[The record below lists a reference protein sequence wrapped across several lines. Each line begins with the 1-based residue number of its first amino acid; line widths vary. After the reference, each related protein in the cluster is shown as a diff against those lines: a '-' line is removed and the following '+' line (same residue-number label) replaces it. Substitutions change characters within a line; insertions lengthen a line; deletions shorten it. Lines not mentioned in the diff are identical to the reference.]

1 MVPSVESLVDRVRA
15 YHPEADAALI
25 ERAYTYSQWAHR
37 NQKRRSGDPYFVHPV
52 GVAGIIADLHLD
64 TASVCAGLL
73 HDVVEDTDST
83 LSDVA
88 NHFGAEIARL
98 VDGLTKL
105 NNIDFSSREDRQAES
120 FRKMVV
126 AMAKD
131 LRVLLVK
138 LCDRLDNMRS
148 LDAMKAESQE
158 RIAAETMEIYAPLA
172 NRLGM
177 QNLKS
182 ELEDLA
188 LKYLEP
194 KAYQNIVDRLTRSER
209 ERQRYVE
216 GVSRTVVGLLS
227 QMGFASTVTGRAK
240 HITSIH
246 RRMKEHQCSFEQI
259 YDLLGFRICVESA
272 ADCYATLGVIHSK
285 WTPVPGRFKD
295 YIALPKPNRYQ
306 SLHTTVV
313 GPGQQRIEVQIRT
326 HEMHRVAEHGVAA
339 HWDYKQ
345 SQSGGVQRGEAAK
358 YSWLRELEKFQT
370 DLKDPAEFLES
381 VKIDLFPDEVYV
393 FTPRGD
399 VRMFPRGATLIDFAY
414 AIHTEVGDH
423 CSGARVNGQLAPIRD
438 KLRNGDVVEV
448 TTSGDAQPLKDWLE
462 ACVTTRARNRVRAFL
477 RAERREKS
485 MNLGREL
492 MSTEM
497 HEAGMS
503 LTKFLKNTQEL
514 ARVCKT
520 HQVGTKEELFVAI
533 GFGKIDAADV
543 VQTIRNRPNNDAA
556 PESDG
561 EGDAP
566 VPEFKEG
573 AIERLVRKVQR
584 KDIGGIRVSGSDE
597 VLVRYA
603 KCCNPVTG
611 DAIIGFIT
619 RGRGVTVHR
628 RECPKAFDS
637 DPERRVEVSWSA
649 NSKITRPVSL
659 RVRTENEPGI
669 LANVTQAFSAQ
680 HINISEANCRASKDG
695 LACNVFTFMADD
707 LAQLKTLMRELDKVR
722 GVVQVERVLG
732 SDHGM

>member
-1 MVPSVESLVDRVRA
+1 MVPTAEFLVERVRS
-15 YHPEADAALI
+15 YHPAADSGLI
-25 ERAYTYSQWAHR
+25 ERAYNYSQWAHR
-37 NQKRRSGDPYFVHPV
+37 NQRRRSGEPYFVHPA
-52 GVAGIIADLHLD
+52 GVAGIIADLRLD

-73 HDVVEDTDST
+73 HDVVEDTDTT
-83 LSDVA
+83 LGDVQ
-88 NHFGAEIARL
+88 NHFGTEIAHL

-148 LDAMKAESQE
+148 LDHVKPESQE
-158 RIAAETMEIYAPLA
+158 RTATETMEIYAPLA

-194 KAYQNIVDRLTRSER
+194 KAYQTIVDKLARTER
-209 ERQRYVE
+209 ERNRYVD
-216 GVSRTVVGLLS
+216 GVSRTVVALLS

-240 HITSIH
+240 HVTSIH
-246 RRMKEHQCSFEQI
+246 RRMKEHQCSFEQV

-313 GPGQQRIEVQIRT
+313 GPGQQRIEIQIRT
-326 HEMHRVAEHGVAA
+326 HEMHRVAECGVSA

-345 SQSGGVQRGEAAK
+345 PQQSGGVQPDEAAK
-358 YSWLRELEKFQT
+358 YSWLRELAQFQK

-414 AIHTEVGDH
+414 SIHTEVGDH
-423 CSGARVNGQLAPIRD
+423 CSGARINGQIAPIRD

-448 TTSGDAQPLKDWLE
+448 TTSADAQPLKDWLE
-462 ACVTTRARNRVRAFL
+462 ACVTTRARNRIRGFL

-492 MSTEM
+492 LGTEM

-503 LTKFLKNTQEL
+503 LSKFLKNAEEL
-514 ARVCKT
+514 ARVCRAHNVADKD
-520 HQVGTKEELFVAI
+520 ELFVAI
-533 GFGKIDAADV
+533 GFGKLEAEDVVRTVRTPSNGNGEAADGER
-543 VQTIRNRPNNDAA
+543 QT
-556 PESDG
+556 
-561 EGDAP
+561 P

-573 AIERLVRKVQR
+573 ALERLVRKVQR
-584 KDIGGIRVSGSDE
+584 KDHGGIRVSGSDE
-597 VLVRYA
+597 VLIRYA

-628 RECPKAFDS
+628 RECVKAFDS
-637 DPERRVEVSWSA
+637 DPQRRVEVSWSSH
-649 NSKITRPVSL
+649 SKITRPVSL

-695 LACNVFTFMADD
+695 TACNVFTFMADD
-707 LAQLKTLMRELDKVR
+707 VTQLKALMKELDKVR
-722 GVVQVERVLG
+722 GVVQVERV
-732 SDHGM
+732 

>member
-1 MVPSVESLVDRVRA
+1 MVLSAEALVARVRA
-15 YHPEADAALI
+15 YHPEADAGLI
-25 ERAYTYSQWAHR
+25 ERAYTYAQWAHR
-37 NQKRRSGDPYFVHPV
+37 NQRRRSGEPYFIHPA
-52 GVAGIIADLHLD
+52 GVAAIIADLQLD

-73 HDVVEDTDST
+73 HDVVEDTDTT
-83 LSDVA
+83 LNDVA
-88 NHFGAEIARL
+88 THFGTEIARL

-148 LDAMKAESQE
+148 LDHVKSESQE
-158 RIAAETMEIYAPLA
+158 RTAGETMEIYAPLA

-177 QNLKS
+177 QMLKS

-194 KAYQNIVDRLTRSER
+194 KAFQNISEKLARSAK
-209 ERQRYVE
+209 ERQRYIE

-240 HITSIH
+240 HVTSIH

-313 GPGQQRIEVQIRT
+313 GPGQQRIEIQIRT
-326 HEMHRVAEHGVAA
+326 HEMHRVAENGVAA
-339 HWDYKQ
+339 HWDYRQ
-345 SQSGGVQRGEAAK
+345 SQSGVQPGEAAK
-358 YSWLRELEKFQT
+358 YSWLRELAQFQK

-414 AIHTEVGDH
+414 SIHTEVGDH

-448 TTSGDAQPLKDWLE
+448 TTSADAQPLKDWLE

-492 MSTEM
+492 MATEM
-497 HEAGMS
+497 HQAGMS
-503 LTKFLKNTQEL
+503 LTKFLKSEADL
-514 ARVCKT
+514 ARVCRT
-520 HQVGTKEELFVAI
+520 HQVASKEDLFVAI
-533 GFGKIDAADV
+533 GFGKIDAEDV
-543 VQTIRNRPNNDAA
+543 VRSIRSPANGN
-556 PESDG
+556 G
-561 EGDAP
+561 EASSAEVEQETTEP
-566 VPEFKEG
+566 IPAFKEG

-584 KDIGGIRVSGSDE
+584 KDQGGIRVSGTDE

-603 KCCNPVTG
+603 KCCNPVAG

-628 RECPKAFDS
+628 RECQKAFDT
-637 DPERRVEVSWSA
+637 DPERRVEVSWSKD
-649 NSKITRPVSL
+649 SKVTRPVSL

-680 HINISEANCRASKDG
+680 HINISEANCRAGKDG

-707 LAQLKTLMRELDKVR
+707 ITQLKALIRELDKVR
-722 GVVQVERVLG
+722 GVVQVERV
-732 SDHGM
+732 

>member
-1 MVPSVESLVDRVRA
+1 MVPSVESLVERVRT
-15 YHPEADAALI
+15 YHPAADAGLI
-25 ERAYTYSQWAHR
+25 ERAYTYSEWAHR
-37 NQKRRSGDPYFVHPV
+37 NQRRRSGEPYFVHPV
-52 GVAGIIADLHLD
+52 GVASIIADLHLD

-73 HDVVEDTDST
+73 HDVVEDTEST

-88 NHFGAEIARL
+88 NNFGTEIARL
-98 VDGLTKL
+98 VDGCTKL

-148 LDAMKAESQE
+148 LDHMKPESQE
-158 RIAAETMEIYAPLA
+158 RIATETMEIYAPLA

-177 QNLKS
+177 QTLKS

-194 KAYQNIVDRLTRSER
+194 KTFQSIIEKLSRTDR
-209 ERQRYVE
+209 ERTRYVD

-240 HITSIH
+240 HVTSIH

-326 HEMHRVAEHGVAA
+326 HEMHRVAESGVAA
-339 HWDYKQ
+339 HWDFKQ
-345 SQSGGVQRGEAAK
+345 ATSGGVLLPADAAK
-358 YSWLRELEKFQT
+358 YSWLRELAQFQK

-438 KLRNGDVVEV
+438 RLRNGDVVEV

-462 ACVTTRARNRVRAFL
+462 ACVTMRARNRIRSFL

-492 MSTEM
+492 MGTEM
-497 HEAGMS
+497 HTAGMS
-503 LTKFLKNTQEL
+503 LTKFLKNAGEVE
-514 ARVCKT
+514 RICKA
-520 HQVGTKEELFVAI
+520 HQVATKEDLFVVI
-533 GFGKIDAADV
+533 GFGKIEAEDV
-543 VQTIRNRPNNDAA
+543 VKTIRTPPTDEAA
-556 PESDG
+556 ESDG
-561 EGDAP
+561 ERKTP
-566 VPEFKEG
+566 VPDFREG
-573 AIERLVRKVQR
+573 TIERLVRKVQR
-584 KDIGGIRVSGSDE
+584 KDHGGIRVSGDDE
-597 VLVRYA
+597 VLIRYA

-628 RECPKAFDS
+628 RECAKAFDS
-637 DPERRVEVSWSA
+637 DPERRVEVSWSSH
-649 NSKITRPVSL
+649 SKITRPVSL

-680 HINISEANCRASKDG
+680 HINISEANCRASRDG

-707 LAQLKTLMRELDKVR
+707 VTQLKALMRELDKVR
-722 GVVQVERVLG
+722 GVVQVERV
-732 SDHGM
+732 

>member
-1 MVPSVESLVDRVRA
+1 MVTTVDSLVERVKA
-15 YHPEADAALI
+15 YHPGADGALI
-25 ERAYTYSQWAHR
+25 ERAYSYAQWAHR
-37 NQKRRSGDPYFVHPV
+37 NQRRRSGEPYFVHPA
-52 GVAGIIADLHLD
+52 GVAGIIAELRLD
-64 TASVCAGLL
+64 TASICAGLL
-73 HDVVEDTDST
+73 HDVVEDTDTT
-83 LSDVA
+83 LSDIA
-88 NHFGAEIARL
+88 SHFGTEIARL

-148 LDAMKAESQE
+148 LDHMKEESQE
-158 RIAAETMEIYAPLA
+158 RIATETMEIYAPLA

-194 KAYQNIVDRLTRSER
+194 KIYTNIIDKLKRTEKERTR
-209 ERQRYVE
+209 YID
-216 GVSRTVVGLLS
+216 GVSRTVVALLS

-313 GPGQQRIEVQIRT
+313 GPGQQRIEIQIRT
-326 HEMHRVAEHGVAA
+326 HEMHRVAEWGVVA
-339 HWDYKQ
+339 HWDYTTPQ
-345 SQSGGVQRGEAAK
+345 ASGGGVHPEDAAK
-358 YSWLRELEKFQT
+358 YSWLRELAQFQK

-448 TTSGDAQPLKDWLE
+448 TTSSDAQPLKDWLE
-462 ACVTTRARNRVRAFL
+462 ACVTTRARNRIRGFL

-492 MSTEM
+492 LGTEM
-497 HEAGMS
+497 HTGGMS
-503 LTKFLKNTQEL
+503 LTKFLKNAEEL
-514 ARVCKT
+514 GRICREL
-520 HQVGTKEELFVAI
+520 QVSNREELFVGI
-533 GFGKIDAADV
+533 GFGKIEAEDVVRVIRSQPADAAANGNGER
-543 VQTIRNRPNNDAA
+543 QT
-556 PESDG
+556 
-561 EGDAP
+561 P

-573 AIERLVRKVQR
+573 AIERFVRKVQR
-584 KDIGGIRVSGSDE
+584 KDHGGIRVSGSDE
-597 VLVRYA
+597 VLIRYA

-637 DPERRVEVSWSA
+637 DPERRVEVSWSSQA
-649 NSKITRPVSL
+649 KITRPVSL

-669 LANVTQAFSAQ
+669 LANVTQTFSAQ

-695 LACNVFTFMADD
+695 LACNIFTFMADD
-707 LAQLKTLMRELDKVR
+707 LTQLKTLMRELDKVR
-722 GVVQVERVLG
+722 GVVQVERV
-732 SDHGM
+732 

>member
-1 MVPSVESLVDRVRA
+1 MVPSAESLVEQVRA

-37 NQKRRSGDPYFVHPV
+37 NQRRRSGEPYFVHPA

-73 HDVVEDTDST
+73 HDVVEDTDTT

-88 NHFGAEIARL
+88 NHFGTEIARL

-148 LDAMKAESQE
+148 LDHVKTESQE
-158 RIAAETMEIYAPLA
+158 RTAAETMEIYAPLA

-194 KAYQNIVDRLTRSER
+194 KSYQTIIEKLARSAK

-216 GVSRTVVGLLS
+216 GVSRTVVALLS

-259 YDLLGFRICVESA
+259 YDLLGFRICVEST

-313 GPGQQRIEVQIRT
+313 GPGQQRIEVHIRT

-339 HWDYKQ
+339 HWDYRQ
-345 SQSGGVQRGEAAK
+345 TQSGVQPGEAAK
-358 YSWLRELEKFQT
+358 YSWLRELAQFQK

-414 AIHTEVGDH
+414 SIHTEVGDH

-448 TTSGDAQPLKDWLE
+448 TTSSDAQPIKDWLE

-492 MSTEM
+492 MGTEM
-497 HEAGMS
+497 HTAGMS
-503 LTKFLKNTQEL
+503 LTKFLKSEAEL
-514 ARVCKT
+514 ARVCRA
-520 HQVGTKEELFVAI
+520 HQVGNKEDLFVAI
-533 GFGKIDAADV
+533 GFGKIDAEDV
-543 VQTIRNRPNNDAA
+543 VRTIRSRSNSDAPA
-556 PESDG
+556 NETQAV
-561 EGDAP
+561 ETTEP

-584 KDIGGIRVSGSDE
+584 KDHGGIRVNGSDE

-619 RGRGVTVHR
+619 RGRGVTAHR
-628 RECPKAFDS
+628 RECVKAFDS
-637 DPERRVEVSWSA
+637 DPERRVEVSWGTH
-649 NSKITRPVSL
+649 SKITRPVSL

-707 LAQLKTLMRELDKVR
+707 LTQLKALMRELDKVR
-722 GVVQVERVLG
+722 GVVQVERV
-732 SDHGM
+732 

>member
-1 MVPSVESLVDRVRA
+1 
-15 YHPEADAALI
+15 
-25 ERAYTYSQWAHR
+25 
-37 NQKRRSGDPYFVHPV
+37 
-52 GVAGIIADLHLD
+52 
-64 TASVCAGLL
+64 
-73 HDVVEDTDST
+73 
-83 LSDVA
+83 
-88 NHFGAEIARL
+88 
-98 VDGLTKL
+98 
-105 NNIDFSSREDRQAES
+105 
-120 FRKMVV
+120 
-126 AMAKD
+126 
-131 LRVLLVK
+131 
-138 LCDRLDNMRS
+138 
-148 LDAMKAESQE
+148 
-158 RIAAETMEIYAPLA
+158 
-172 NRLGM
+172 M

-188 LKYLEP
+188 LKYLEA
-194 KAYQNIVDRLTRSER
+194 KTFASIVEKLKRTEKER
-209 ERQRYVE
+209 TRYVE
-216 GVSRTVVGLLS
+216 GVSRTVVALLS

-240 HITSIH
+240 HVTSIH

-313 GPGQQRIEVQIRT
+313 GPGQQRIEIQIRT
-326 HEMHRVAEHGVAA
+326 HEMHRVAEWGVVA
-339 HWDYKQ
+339 HWDYNTPQ
-345 SQSGGVQRGEAAK
+345 AGGGVHPEDAAK
-358 YSWLRELEKFQT
+358 FSWLRELAAFQK

-423 CSGARVNGQLAPIRD
+423 CSGARVNGQVAPIRD

-448 TTSGDAQPLKDWLE
+448 TTSSDAQPVKDWLE
-462 ACVTTRARNRVRAFL
+462 ACVTTRARNRIRGFL

-492 MSTEM
+492 MGTEM

-503 LTKFLKNTQEL
+503 LTKFLKNADEL
-514 ARVCKT
+514 ARICREL
-520 HQVGTKEELFVAI
+520 QVANKEELFVGI
-533 GFGKIDAADV
+533 GFGKIEAEDAVRAIRAQPADAAA
-543 VQTIRNRPNNDAA
+543 NGNSN
-556 PESDG
+556 G
-561 EGDAP
+561 ELDKP

-573 AIERLVRKVQR
+573 AIERFVRRVQR
-584 KDIGGIRVSGSDE
+584 KDQGGIRVSGTDE
-597 VLVRYA
+597 VLIRYA

-611 DAIIGFIT
+611 DPIIGFIT

-628 RECPKAFDS
+628 RECPKAFDT
-637 DPERRVEVSWSA
+637 DPERRVEVSWSSQA
-649 NSKITRPVSL
+649 KITRPVSL

-669 LANVTQAFSAQ
+669 LANVTQTFSAQ

-707 LAQLKTLMRELDKVR
+707 LTQLKTLMRELDKVR
-722 GVVQVERVLG
+722 GVVQVERV
-732 SDHGM
+732 

>member
-1 MVPSVESLVDRVRA
+1 
-15 YHPEADAALI
+15 
-25 ERAYTYSQWAHR
+25 
-37 NQKRRSGDPYFVHPV
+37 V

-73 HDVVEDTDST
+73 HDVVEDTEST
-83 LSDVA
+83 LNDVA
-88 NHFGAEIARL
+88 GHFGTEIARL

-148 LDAMKAESQE
+148 LDAMSVESQE
-158 RIAAETMEIYAPLA
+158 RIATETMEIYAPLA

-194 KAYQNIVDRLTRSER
+194 KAFQNIVERLAKTDR
-209 ERQRYVE
+209 ERNRYVE

-240 HITSIH
+240 HVTSIH

-345 SQSGGVQRGEAAK
+345 ASQTGGALQPGEAAK
-358 YSWLRELEKFQT
+358 YSWLRELAQFQK

-492 MSTEM
+492 MGTEM

-503 LTKFLKNTQEL
+503 LTKFLKNAEEL
-514 ARVCKT
+514 SRVCKA
-520 HQVGTKEELFVAI
+520 HQVATKEDLFVAI
-533 GFGKIDAADV
+533 GFGKIDAEEAV
-543 VQTIRNRPNNDAA
+543 RTIRARPSDAAA

-561 EGDAP
+561 DLEAP
-566 VPEFKEG
+566 VPAFKEG

-707 LAQLKTLMRELDKVR
+707 LTQLKTLMRELDKVR
-722 GVVQVERVLG
+722 GVVLVERVLG
-732 SDHGM
+732 TDHTA

>member
-1 MVPSVESLVDRVRA
+1 MVPSVESLVERIRA

-25 ERAYTYSQWAHR
+25 ERAYTYSQYAHR
-37 NQKRRSGDPYFVHPV
+37 NQRRRSGEPYFIHPA
-52 GVAGIIADLHLD
+52 GVAGIICDLQLD

-73 HDVVEDTDST
+73 HDVVEDTEAT

-88 NHFGAEIARL
+88 THFGTEIARL

-131 LRVLLVK
+131 LRVLMVK

-148 LDAMKAESQE
+148 LDHMSPEGQE

-194 KAYQNIVDRLTRSER
+194 KVFLSLAEKLGRTER
-209 ERQRYVE
+209 ERQRYIE

-240 HITSIH
+240 HVTSLH

-259 YDLLGFRICVESA
+259 YDLLGFRICVEST

-339 HWDYKQ
+339 HWDYRQ
-345 SQSGGVQRGEAAK
+345 SQSGVLPVEAAK
-358 YSWLRELEKFQT
+358 YSWLRELAQFQK

-448 TTSGDAQPLKDWLE
+448 TTSSETQPLKDWLE

-503 LTKFLKNTQEL
+503 LTKFLKNAEEL
-514 ARVCKT
+514 ARVCKA
-520 HQVGTKEELFVAI
+520 HQAGTKDDLFVAI
-533 GFGKIDAADV
+533 GFGKIDAEEV
-543 VQTIRNRPNNDAA
+543 VRTIRARPTDTPVDVDADI
-556 PESDG
+556 E
-561 EGDAP
+561 AP

-584 KDIGGIRVSGSDE
+584 KDHGGIRVSGADE
-597 VLVRYA
+597 CLVRYA

-628 RECPKAFDS
+628 RECTKAFDS
-637 DPERRVEVSWSA
+637 DPERRVEVSWSS

-669 LANVTQAFSAQ
+669 LANVTQAFSTQ
-680 HINISEANCRASKDG
+680 HINISEANCRAGKDG
-695 LACNVFTFMADD
+695 LSCNVFTFMADD
-707 LAQLKTLMRELDKVR
+707 LTQLKALIKELDKVR
-722 GVVQVERVLG
+722 GVVQVERV
-732 SDHGM
+732 

>member
-1 MVPSVESLVDRVRA
+1 MVTTVDTLVERVKA
-15 YHPEADAALI
+15 YHPGADAALI
-25 ERAYTYSQWAHR
+25 ERAYSYAQWAHR
-37 NQKRRSGDPYFVHPV
+37 NQRRRSGEPYFVHPA
-52 GVAGIIADLHLD
+52 GVAGIIADLRLD
-64 TASVCAGLL
+64 TASICAGLL
-73 HDVVEDTDST
+73 HDVVEDTDTT
-83 LSDVA
+83 LSDIA
-88 NHFGAEIARL
+88 SHFGTEIARL

-148 LDAMKAESQE
+148 LDHMKEESQE
-158 RIAAETMEIYAPLA
+158 RIASETMEIYAPLA

-194 KAYQNIVDRLTRSER
+194 KAFSSIVEKLKRTEKER
-209 ERQRYVE
+209 TRYVE
-216 GVSRTVVGLLS
+216 GVSRTVVALLS
-227 QMGFASTVTGRAK
+227 QMGFASTVAGRAK
-240 HITSIH
+240 HVTSIH

-313 GPGQQRIEVQIRT
+313 GPGQQRIEIQIRT
-326 HEMHRVAEHGVAA
+326 HEMHRVAEWGVVA
-339 HWDYKQ
+339 HWEYNTPLAG
-345 SQSGGVQRGEAAK
+345 GGVPPEDAAK
-358 YSWLRELEKFQT
+358 FSWLRELAQFQK

-448 TTSGDAQPLKDWLE
+448 TTSSDSQPVKDWLE
-462 ACVTTRARNRVRAFL
+462 ACVTTRARNRIRGFL

-497 HEAGMS
+497 HTAGMS
-503 LTKFLKNTQEL
+503 LTKFLKNAGEVE
-514 ARVCKT
+514 RICKA
-520 HQVGTKEELFVAI
+520 HQVAAKDDLFVAI
-533 GFGKIDAADV
+533 GFGKIEAEDVVKTIRTQPTDEAADS
-543 VQTIRNRPNNDAA
+543 
-556 PESDG
+556 EGG
-561 EGDAP
+561 ERKTP
-566 VPEFKEG
+566 VPDFREG
-573 AIERLVRKVQR
+573 TIERLVRKVQR
-584 KDIGGIRVSGSDE
+584 KDHGGIRVSGADE
-597 VLVRYA
+597 VLIRYA

-628 RECPKAFDS
+628 RECVKAFDS
-637 DPERRVEVSWSA
+637 DPERRVEVSWSSH
-649 NSKITRPVSL
+649 SKITRPVSL

-680 HINISEANCRASKDG
+680 HINISEANCRASRDG

-707 LAQLKTLMRELDKVR
+707 VTQLKALMRELDKVR
-722 GVVQVERVLG
+722 GVVQVERV
-732 SDHGM
+732 

>member
-1 MVPSVESLVDRVRA
+1 MVPTVDNLVERVKA
-15 YHPEADAALI
+15 YHPGADAALI
-25 ERAYTYSQWAHR
+25 ERAYSYAQWAHR
-37 NQKRRSGDPYFVHPV
+37 NQRRRSGEPYFVHPA
-52 GVAGIIADLHLD
+52 GVAGIIADLRLD
-64 TASVCAGLL
+64 TASICAGLL
-73 HDVVEDTDST
+73 HDVVEDTDTT
-83 LSDVA
+83 LSDIA
-88 NHFGAEIARL
+88 SHFGTEIARL

-148 LDAMKAESQE
+148 LDHMKEESQE
-158 RIAAETMEIYAPLA
+158 RIATETMEIYAPLA

-194 KAYQNIVDRLTRSER
+194 KAFVSIVEKLKRTEKER
-209 ERQRYVE
+209 ARYVE
-216 GVSRTVVGLLS
+216 GVSRTVVALLS

-240 HITSIH
+240 HVTSIH

-313 GPGQQRIEVQIRT
+313 GPGQQRIEIQIRT
-326 HEMHRVAEHGVAA
+326 HEMHRVAEWGVVA
-339 HWDYKQ
+339 HWDYNTPQ
-345 SQSGGVQRGEAAK
+345 AGGGVHPEDAAK
-358 YSWLRELEKFQT
+358 FSWLRELAQFQK

-423 CSGARVNGQLAPIRD
+423 CSGARVNGQVAPIRD

-448 TTSGDAQPLKDWLE
+448 TTSNDCQPVKDWLE
-462 ACVTTRARNRVRAFL
+462 ACVTTRARNRIRGFL

-492 MSTEM
+492 MGTEM
-497 HEAGMS
+497 HAAGMS
-503 LTKFLKNTQEL
+503 LTKFLKNQDEL
-514 ARVCKT
+514 SRICREF
-520 HQVGTKEELFVAI
+520 QVSSKDELFVGI
-533 GFGKIDAADV
+533 GFGKIESEDIVRAIRAQPADAAA
-543 VQTIRNRPNNDAA
+543 NGNGN
-556 PESDG
+556 
-561 EGDAP
+561 GDLAKP

-573 AIERLVRKVQR
+573 AIERFVRRVQR
-584 KDIGGIRVSGSDE
+584 KDQGGIRVSGTDE

-611 DAIIGFIT
+611 DPIIGFIT

-628 RECPKAFDS
+628 RECPKAFDT
-637 DPERRVEVSWSA
+637 DPERRVEVSWSSQA
-649 NSKITRPVSL
+649 KITRPVSL

-669 LANVTQAFSAQ
+669 LANVTQTFSAQ

-707 LAQLKTLMRELDKVR
+707 LTQLKTLMRELDKVR
-722 GVVQVERVLG
+722 GVVQVERV
-732 SDHGM
+732 